1 MRSDS
6 DLVTA
11 VLAGE
16 RSAYAELVQRYE
28 RAVHAAAMEI
38 LRNHHSAQDVAQ
50 EAFVTAYRKLGSLH
64 EGAAF
69 GGWVLRIARRLA
81 VRATRQRI
89 RPVPIESS
97 GDVPA
102 QQRNGRLDE
111 TSEMLL
117 KHVLRLPE
125 QERVAVMLR
134 YFSSRSV
141 QEIAEAT
148 RRPVGTVT
156 KQLSRAHERL
166 REWLRGV
173 EL

>member
-1 MRSDS
+1 M
-6 DLVTA
+6 TA

-28 RAVHAAAMEI
+28 RAVQAAAMEI

-50 EAFVTAYRKLGSLH
+50 EAFVTAYRKLGQLQ

-81 VRATRQRI
+81 VRAGRQRL
-89 RPVPIESS
+89 RPVSIESS

-102 QQRNGRLDE
+102 PSCNGRLDE
-111 TSEMLL
+111 ESEMLL

-125 QERVAVMLR
+125 QERVVVMLR